1 MTCRGRRTHFA
12 RRELRGW
19 HGLDGEE
26 SVLPATRY
34 QGRALST
41 TLPTS
46 TPADP
51 QRSPP
56 MLFVEA
62 NVNLFECSAAAG
74 LGQPGRIAGCHQRGR
89 RGFLPAGTTSKPR
102 ALALSRI
109 RSSNDRTCTSGDRL
123 RTASAVAK

>member
-1 MTCRGRRTHFA
+1 MTFRGRRTHFA

-19 HGLDGEE
+19 HELDGEK
-26 SVLPATRY
+26 SVPPATRH

-62 NVNLFECSAAAG
+62 NVNLFECSAAAD
-74 LGQPGRIAGCHQRGR
+74 LGRPGRIAGCQRGR

-109 RSSNDRTCTSGDRL
+109 RSSNDRTCTSGDRF